1 MIYLPGI
8 DVWELLFHTHW
19 SIPCCIPNC
28 FESLR
33 AYLVIIKPLFLWK
46 RRRCALNQW
55 WKWSRSKHI
64 FFMFIPTHWRR
75 DRLKRTWESS
85 WRVSFLKGTSMSTT
99 MYCPNSN
106 QNFDENWYLLTI
118 AKRCENAFLSHTQMI
133 AWKQTLQLKRPVRSI
148 ELCV

>member
-1 MIYLPGI
+1 
-8 DVWELLFHTHW
+8 
-19 SIPCCIPNC
+19 
-28 FESLR
+28 
-33 AYLVIIKPLFLWK
+33 
-46 RRRCALNQW
+46 
-55 WKWSRSKHI
+55 
-64 FFMFIPTHWRR
+64 
-75 DRLKRTWESS
+75 
-85 WRVSFLKGTSMSTT
+85 MSTT